1 MRGSSTFRVVLTALF
16 AALVCVATMFIR
28 VPSPVS
34 GYINLGDG
42 FVLLS
47 AFLLGPSLGTAAAGI
62 GSALADLLSGYPMYA
77 AGTLII
83 KALMALFAA
92 TLCRRLGHGGTK
104 SRLIAAVAA
113 ELWMAL
119 GYFAY
124 SALCL
129 GYGLGRRRRDPRQPL
144 PGRGRRRRG
153 GLPHPRADG
162 QPRDSGDVGQGAT
175 AARQGTLGPVGQV
188 RPVDLR
194 LLPFFLRIYSV
205 LL

>member
-104 SRLIAAVAA
+104 SRLVAAVAA

-129 GYGLGRRRRDPRQPL
+129 GYGLAAAAEI
-144 PGRGRRRRG
+144 PGN
-153 GLPHPRADG
+153 LC
-162 QPRDSGDVGQGAT
+162 QGAAGVAV
-175 AARQGTLGPVGQV
+175 AAFLTPALMGSHEIREMLDKARRQ
-188 RPVDLR
+188 RDR
-194 LLPFFLRIYSV
+194 ER
-205 LL
+205 